1 MEQKREPEIDPHK
14 YNKLIFEREAEI
26 TQCKKKN
33 DLSSKL
39 LEHWEKAKS

>member
-14 YNKLIFEREAEI
+14 YNKLIFERGAEI
-26 TQCKKKN
+26 TQWKKY

-39 LEHWEKAKS
+39 LGHWEKAKN